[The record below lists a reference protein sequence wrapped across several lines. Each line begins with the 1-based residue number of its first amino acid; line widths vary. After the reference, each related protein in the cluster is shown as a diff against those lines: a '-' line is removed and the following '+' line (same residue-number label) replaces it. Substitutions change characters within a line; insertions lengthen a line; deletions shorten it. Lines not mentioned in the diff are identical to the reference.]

1 MQSSLVLQARYM
13 IVLDEGIH
21 GHFIIKPIASWY
33 SGRVISVTALRPKT
47 VIKDDAIPVSTSL
60 CPSSHIHHHQHNR
73 LLANRLCRFA
83 LLYSLLRSRCKANQN
98 ASRLT
103 APSSSAL
110 TEFKTRES
118 RLGKVARV
126 RSNRIDYYE
135 LDKRVHTLTR
145 SD

>member
-1 MQSSLVLQARYM
+1 M

-47 VIKDDAIPVSTSL
+47 VIKDDAIP
-60 CPSSHIHHHQHNR
+60 
-73 LLANRLCRFA
+73 
-83 LLYSLLRSRCKANQN
+83 SLLRSAPRPTFITINTTDFWRI
-98 ASRLT
+98 ASADSRYCILCFDLDAKQIKTLPDSLRRLLQ
-103 APSSSAL
+103 L

>member
-1 MQSSLVLQARYM
+1 M

-47 VIKDDAIPVSTSL
+47 VIKDDAIP
-60 CPSSHIHHHQHNR
+60 
-73 LLANRLCRFA
+73 
-83 LLYSLLRSRCKANQN
+83 SLLRSAPRPTFITINTTDFWRT
-98 ASRLT
+98 ASADSRYCILCFDLDAKQIKTLPDSLRRLLQ
-103 APSSSAL
+103 L
-110 TEFKTRES
+110 TEFKTRET

>member
-1 MQSSLVLQARYM
+1 M

-33 SGRVISVTALRPKT
+33 NGRVISVTALRPKT
-47 VIKDDAIPVSTSL
+47 VIKDDAIP
-60 CPSSHIHHHQHNR
+60 
-73 LLANRLCRFA
+73 
-83 LLYSLLRSRCKANQN
+83 SLLRA
-98 ASRLT
+98 ASRPT
-103 APSSSAL
+103 FITINTTDFWRIASADSRYCILCFDLDAKQIKTLPDSLRRLLQL
-110 TEFKTRES
+110 TEFKTREA

>member
-1 MQSSLVLQARYM
+1 M

-47 VIKDDAIPVSTSL
+47 VIKDDAIP
-60 CPSSHIHHHQHNR
+60 
-73 LLANRLCRFA
+73 
-83 LLYSLLRSRCKANQN
+83 SLLRSAPRPTFITINTTDFWRI
-98 ASRLT
+98 ASADSRYCILCFDLDAKQIKTLPDSLRRL
-103 APSSSAL
+103 L
-110 TEFKTRES
+110 QMTEFKTRES

>member
-1 MQSSLVLQARYM
+1 M

-47 VIKDDAIPVSTSL
+47 VIKDDAIP
-60 CPSSHIHHHQHNR
+60 
-73 LLANRLCRFA
+73 
-83 LLYSLLRSRCKANQN
+83 SLLRSAPRHTFITINTTDFWRI
-98 ASRLT
+98 ASADSRYCILCFDLDAKQIKTLPDSLRRLLQ
-103 APSSSAL
+103 L